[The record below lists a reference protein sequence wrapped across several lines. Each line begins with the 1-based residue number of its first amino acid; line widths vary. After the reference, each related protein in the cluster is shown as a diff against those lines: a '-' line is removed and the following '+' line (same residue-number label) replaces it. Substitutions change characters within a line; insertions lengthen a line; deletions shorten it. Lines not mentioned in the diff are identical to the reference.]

1 MIRMALLTAVLA
13 TSLISVCA
21 QAQTPAPQVAG
32 NPDALFTSPDPVLNA
47 NKQVVYRILR
57 DLLDAGQ
64 WDKADELLSEEYLQH
79 NPNAQSGRAAVVDY
93 FTKVLKVKPR
103 PTPERLNMKVIAVL
117 AEGDLVTVLYPRT
130 VSDPN
135 APGGTY
141 MTTWYD
147 TWRIKGGKAVEHWDP
162 ALLGEAPDLR

>member
-1 MIRMALLTAVLA
+1 MLA
-13 TSLISVCA
+13 TSLISTCA

-103 PTPERLNMKVIAVL
+103 PLPERLNMKVIAVL

-135 APGGTY
+135 APGGSY
-141 MTTWYD
+141 KTTWYD
-147 TWRIKGGKAVEHWDP
+147 TWRIRDGKAVEHWDP
-162 ALLGEAPDLR
+162 ALLNEAPDLR

>member
-1 MIRMALLTAVLA
+1 MIKMALLTVALA
-13 TSLISVCA
+13 TGLMSAGV
-21 QAQTPAPQVAG
+21 QAQTPQHVAS
-32 NPDALFTSPDPVLNA
+32 NSERLFTSPDPVLNA

-57 DLLDAGQ
+57 DLLEAGH
-64 WDKADELLSEEYLQH
+64 WDKADELLSEAYLQH

-103 PTPERLNMKVIAVL
+103 PLPERLNMKVIAVL

-135 APGGTY
+135 APGGSY
-141 MTTWYD
+141 KTTWYD
-147 TWRIKGGKAVEHWDP
+147 TWRIRDGKAVEHWDP
-162 ALLGEAPDLR
+162 ALLNEAPDLR